1 MMTQK
6 DRRIANQRAMI
17 RNRNEIIERQTNKIA
32 ELEATIAQIKIFASM
47 NNYSHPEVY
56 LRKIKELVRRLN
68 QY

>member
-6 DRRIANQRAMI
+6 DRKIANQRVMI
-17 RNRNEIIERQTNKIA
+17 RNRDKVIERQANKIA
-32 ELEATIAQIKIFASM
+32 ELESTIRSVRAITSM

-56 LRKIKELVRRLN
+56 LRKIKELVRPLN